1 MKLWIILI
9 LLFCSLA
16 SAEVRISNG
25 KMTVD
30 VVNQPLDKV
39 LSILRE
45 QSNIQFYVD
54 DGVSDESIC
63 AVFQNLS
70 IGRGIKKLLE
80 GTGINYAVIDKNGET
95 EAIFIGSS
103 QKPQP
108 SSVKLD
114 ARSATPWRKQTTYQP
129 PSIQRTQPAKNTV
142 LESKKKQP
150 TNQIKPVVAIPTA
163 GSLTTSHATQEKQK
177 KE

>member
-1 MKLWIILI
+1 MQLWIILI
-9 LLFCSLA
+9 LFFCSLA

-30 VVNQPLDKV
+30 VVDQPLNKV

-45 QSNIQFYVD
+45 QSDIQFYVD
-54 DGVSDESIC
+54 DGVIDQSIC
-63 AVFQNLS
+63 ADFQNLS

-80 GTGINYAVIDKNGET
+80 GTGINYAVIAKNGET
-95 EAIFIGSS
+95 EAIFIGGS

-108 SSVKLD
+108 SSVKLG
-114 ARSATPWRKQTTYQP
+114 ARSTSPWRKQTTYQSP
-129 PSIQRTQPAKNTV
+129 AIQRTQPAKNAV

-150 TNQIKPVVAIPTA
+150 DNQIKPVASIPTA
-163 GSLTTSHATQEKQK
+163 GSLTTSSDTQGKEK